1 MLTEV
6 CDDGEHKPFA
16 ELERGWV
23 GSDLLPRKFKL
34 THIVKLP
41 KVDFEPPSK
50 QNYLPTREKKS
61 CIHSVY
67 NKINII
73 HSRNFK

>member
-16 ELERGWV
+16 DLDRGWV

-50 QNYLPTREKKS
+50 QNYLPTREKKILYS
-61 CIHSVY
+61 FSLQQD
-67 NKINII
+67 
-73 HSRNFK
+73 

>member
-16 ELERGWV
+16 ELERGGW
-23 GSDLLPRKFKL
+23 GRTSSLENSNL

-50 QNYLPTREKKS
+50 QNYLPTREKKILYS
-61 CIHSVY
+61 FSLQQD
-67 NKINII
+67 
-73 HSRNFK
+73 